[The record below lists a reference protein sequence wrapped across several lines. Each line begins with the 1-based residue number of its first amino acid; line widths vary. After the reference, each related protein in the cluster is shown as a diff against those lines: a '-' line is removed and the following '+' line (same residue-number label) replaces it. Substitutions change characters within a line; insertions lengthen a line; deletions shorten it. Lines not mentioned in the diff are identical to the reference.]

1 MVNAFIKIALAAYLF
16 CGIISIFDAMGMG
29 PGNTQPEVNV
39 NDTMWYT
46 ITDTGEL
53 KATNAVNGQ
62 TESQTASLNI
72 LADFLWNTVY
82 IKGVLDQFCNNQWPY
97 TLFTALAQATIY
109 IITSIGLV
117 SWILNRTGVV

>member
-1 MVNAFIKIALAAYLF
+1 MVNAFIKIAMAAYLF
-16 CGIISIFDAMGMG
+16 CGVIAIFNAMGMG
-29 PGNTQPEVNV
+29 PGNTQPAVNV

-53 KATNAVNGQ
+53 QSGEAQAGQ
-62 TESQTASLNI
+62 TDATTNGLNVMG
-72 LADFLWNTVY
+72 DFIWNTVY
-82 IKGVLDQFCNNQWPY
+82 IKGTLDQFCNNQWPY

-109 IITSIGLV
+109 IITSIGLL